1 MLKSKKALTV
11 IWCLAFAFSAFFT
24 FYIPDNIN
32 RIVIIAMVFTCVGYL
47 SQLLLWLRLLRTP
60 QGAEGRFRNMP
71 VAVAS
76 GGYLA
81 CVSAFGIICSA
92 VQNSIPEKTT
102 VIINTVVL
110 IAAWIVIAAL
120 LGTKGYIQR
129 VDSRQRNHHV
139 EL

>member
-1 MLKSKKALTV
+1 
-11 IWCLAFAFSAFFT
+11 
-24 FYIPDNIN
+24 
-32 RIVIIAMVFTCVGYL
+32 
-47 SQLLLWLRLLRTP
+47 
-60 QGAEGRFRNMP
+60 MP

-76 GGYLA
+76 GAYLA
-81 CVSAFGIICSA
+81 SVSALGIICSA
-92 VQNSIPEKTT
+92 VQNSIPEKTV

-129 VDSRQRNHHV
+129 VDSRQKNHHV

>member
-1 MLKSKKALTV
+1 MMKSKKALTV
-11 IWCLAFAFSAFFT
+11 IWCLAFALSAFLIL
-24 FYIPDNIN
+24 YIPDNIN

-71 VAVAS
+71 VAVVS
-76 GGYLA
+76 GAYLA
-81 CVSAFGIICSA
+81 SVSALGIICSA
-92 VQNSIPEKTT
+92 VQNSIPEKTVVIIYT
-102 VIINTVVL
+102 VIL

-129 VDSRQRNHHV
+129 VDSGQKNHHV

>member
-1 MLKSKKALTV
+1 MPKSKKALTV
-11 IWCLAFAFSAFFT
+11 IWCLAFTLSAFLIL
-24 FYIPDNIN
+24 YIPNSIN
-32 RIVIIAMVFTCVGYL
+32 SIVTIAMVFTCVGYL

-60 QGAEGRFRNMP
+60 QGAEGRFRNIP

-76 GGYLA
+76 GVYLA
-81 CVSAFGIICSA
+81 SVSVLGIICSA
-92 VQNSIPEKTT
+92 VQNSIPEKTV
-102 VIINTVVL
+102 VIINTIVL

-129 VDSRQRNHHV
+129 VGSRQKNHHV